1 MQNDKTPEEI
11 AEATVRQYITA
22 PFARDQMDPRELIAG
37 LGLSNA
43 QAASIFDMVVDA
55 IERQVAECTD
65 HEMHFKAERDA
76 LEEQMQDR
84 EMLVM
89 LLLNA
94 ERQRDAALAVI
105 KKARS
110 LHYPHENPI
119 HTEPALVCAH
129 RHCVDDAGD
138 QMAWPCPT
146 GRILSSAPADVLR
159 ERDADRWDE
168 GAKAASPYGGAY
180 LRSILIGNPYRQTEE
195 ENSNG

>member
-1 MQNDKTPEEI
+1 MQND
-11 AEATVRQYITA
+11 
-22 PFARDQMDPRELIAG
+22 
-37 LGLSNA
+37 
-43 QAASIFDMVVDA
+43 
-55 IERQVAECTD
+55 
-65 HEMHFKAERDA
+65 KAERDA

-138 QMAWPCPT
+138 QVAWPCPT
-146 GRILSSAPADVLR
+146 GRILSSVPADVLR
-159 ERDADRWDE
+159 ERDRQVAERAWDE
-168 GAKAASPYGGAY
+168 GARWAAVECAAIDDERQAWITPGD
-180 LRSILIGNPYRQTEE
+180 NPYRIKE
-195 ENSNG
+195 ENNDN